1 MWVFLLD
8 VAIVVIWF
16 ALNHSQQKTETLD
29 RGSHW
34 SYSHRR

>member
-16 ALNHSQQKTETLD
+16 ALTQSQKTDRLD
-29 RGSHW
+29 RDSHF
-34 SYSHRR
+34 SYSQRR